1 MPEPTQEGNAAGYVQ
16 SKKLRRG
23 QKNSLGEGSV
33 MFTE

>member
-1 MPEPTQEGNAAGYVQ
+1 MPATTQEGNVAGYVQ

-23 QKNSLGEGSV
+23 QKNSLEEASV